1 MISVNLVINAH
12 THDMLRTIPPVAAHE
27 MHLKK
32 RQPVQVKDLSIIAGT
47 SQDFHLLVFFRAN
60 LFVDLKPNSQISFWR
75 ILINEEYQ
83 VDVYVSGFCLNDHTP
98 GFHLCA

>member
-1 MISVNLVINAH
+1 MISVNLVTSAP

-47 SQDFHLLVFFRAN
+47 SQDFHLLV
-60 LFVDLKPNSQISFWR
+60 LFQGHF
-75 ILINEEYQ
+75 EEY
-83 VDVYVSGFCLNDHTP
+83 
-98 GFHLCA
+98 